1 MRVIGDAGSKFTAQS
16 MSPAGTNRTN
26 RAGLM
31 MSVVRGRL
39 EMAGSEAK
47 WRFDPDRT
55 PPRQHKRRKKRSL
68 NLNGNYRSCRPSR
81 CSRYHST
88 TIPDMTIVCIDI
100 LERILLGESQIERTG
115 LLSWDI
121 VASGLD

>member
-1 MRVIGDAGSKFTAQS
+1 MICAAVRESEIGTFETCRPALKMSGYRDRPEVAGRRSGA
-16 MSPAGTNRTN
+16 
-26 RAGLM
+26 
-31 MSVVRGRL
+31 
-39 EMAGSEAK
+39 
-47 WRFDPDRT
+47 FDPDRT

-115 LLSWDI
+115 PLSWDI